1 MKVKMLQ
8 GFFLALFGFSMTS
21 IGFASEESFSVELEA
36 AQVWQSR
43 NDVRIPGDDG
53 TRFSLADVT
62 GKGPYSAYRIYFNYN
77 INPRSGLRLLYAP
90 LRLTGTGTLDNPVH
104 FAGENFAPGLETE
117 GTYQFNSYRITYHYL
132 FHDSPAWQW
141 RVGVTAKIRDAE
153 IKLKQGGK
161 TASDDNVGFVPL
173 LYLAGQWQ
181 LAERWRGLLDLD
193 ALGSPQGRAIDLALK
208 LEHDLSK
215 QWQMSAGYRTVE
227 GGADNED
234 VYTFAWFNYAVVSLT
249 YRF

>member
-8 GFFLALFGFSMTS
+8 GLFLGLAGLSMAS
-21 IGFASEESFSVELEA
+21 IASASEPSFSVELEA

-43 NDVRIPGDDG
+43 NDVRIPGDGG
-53 TRFSLADVT
+53 TRFSLADLT
-62 GKGPYSAYRIYFNYN
+62 GKGPYPAYRIYFNYN

-90 LRLTGTGTLDNPVH
+90 LRLTGTGTLDNPTR
-104 FAGENFAPGLETE
+104 FAGEGFAPDLATE

-141 RVGVTAKIRDAE
+141 RVGATAKIRDAE
-153 IKLKQGGK
+153 IKLKQGSK

-173 LYLAGQWQ
+173 LYLGGQWQ
-181 LAERWRGLLDLD
+181 FAPRWRGLLDVD

-215 QWQMSAGYRTVE
+215 QWQVSAGYRTVE
-227 GGADNED
+227 GGADND
-234 VYTFAWFNYAVVSLT
+234 NVYTFAWFNYAVVSLA
-249 YRF
+249 YDF